1 VQQNRNDLVLD
12 FKTAEPNSPCLH
24 LFPKLVQ
31 LLLWLPCM
39 SEMSAE
45 DSLPDVIAATNNQIQ
60 GIASATNKYSE
71 IPR

>member
-1 VQQNRNDLVLD
+1 
-12 FKTAEPNSPCLH
+12 
-24 LFPKLVQ
+24 
-31 LLLWLPCM
+31 
-39 SEMSAE
+39 MSAE